1 MSIELP
7 MNALQQPARAHA
19 QTLVLGLGNDILRDD
34 AMGLMV
40 ARAVRERLRHDET
53 VAVEECCEMGLSLLD
68 YMVDFHDLILVDAVQ
83 TNAAPP
89 GHIHTLTPEQLK
101 VLPGTSPH
109 FLGVGEVLTVGR
121 QLDMVIPERVVIL
134 AIEVEDPFTIG
145 TEMTPVMNRTLP
157 LVVERILATL
167 HAWRKG

>member
-1 MSIELP
+1 MPVELSKEP
-7 MNALQQPARAHA
+7 SSSTRAHA

-40 ARAVRERLRHDET
+40 ARAVRERLVQDEA

-83 TNAAPP
+83 THTAPP
-89 GHIHTLTPEQLK
+89 GHIHVLTPDQLK

-109 FLGVGEVLTVGR
+109 FLGVGEVLALGR
-121 QLDMVIPERVVIL
+121 QLGMVMPERVVIF
-134 AIEVEDPFTIG
+134 AVEVEDPFTVG
-145 TEMTPVMNRTLP
+145 TEMTPVMNQTLP
-157 LVVERILATL
+157 LAVERILATL
-167 HAWRKG
+167 HVWREG